1 MHDPMGWCTTSD
13 LDQFTAAAE
22 GYLRSRAAEN
32 TMLLSAALAV
42 RSGWHAQVA
51 GQPSGPGPAAGGAS
65 GMLYGWWEP
74 PDGSGA
80 RGAFVH
86 DPAAPLLIAGRAPEM
101 AAALAGT
108 LSKLGRHVSGVD
120 APVEA
125 ADAFAAA
132 WSQRERSSIRVHRH
146 SRVYRLTAAT
156 ASANTASA
164 NTATSNAAS
173 AATPNADGDGP
184 GAWLPAQTPSPAGRL
199 RVMAAADRALLIDW
213 LTAFGREAAERISSA
228 ADVADDLLSY
238 GGAVLWEVQQRTFR
252 IREAA
257 HYLVSPQHREAAQQA
272 EPAYQPVALATV
284 SRPVAGTVRI
294 NMVYTPPERRR
305 NGHAAAAILMT
316 SRAVFAGAVP
326 GYGPRTGPGAEA
338 ISEVVLIADGNRPD
352 RQATRLGYQIVG
364 ERTVLRFG
372 PATGP
377 RPRLQSATR
386 PMPRLP
392 TGPLPRLR
400 RLGRAAAAAV
410 GHRRRGRP
418 RTTRPA
424 SPA

>member
-1 MHDPMGWCTTSD
+1 MGWCTTSD
-13 LDQFTAAAE
+13 LDQFAAAAR

-32 TMLLSAALAV
+32 TMLLSAALSV
-42 RSGWHAQVA
+42 RSGRPSPVA
-51 GQPSGPGPAAGGAS
+51 GRPAGRGATVGGTNGASGASGAS

-80 RGAFVH
+80 RGAFIH

-146 SRVYRLTAAT
+146 CRIYRLTAA
-156 ASANTASA
+156 
-164 NTATSNAAS
+164 AA
-173 AATPNADGDGP
+173 
-184 GAWLPAQTPSPAGRL
+184 GARDAWPPAQTPGPAGRL
-199 RVMAAADRALLIDW
+199 RVMTPADRGLLIDW
-213 LTAFGREAAERISSA
+213 LVAFGIEAAERIGSPP
-228 ADVADDLLSY
+228 DVADDLISY
-238 GGAVLWEVQQRTFR
+238 GGAVLWEAPQRTFR

-257 HYLVSPQHREAAQQA
+257 HYLVSPQHRDAAQQA
-272 EPAYQPVALATV
+272 EPTYQPVAMAAV
-284 SRPVAGTVRI
+284 ARPVAGTVRI
-294 NMVYTPPERRR
+294 NLVYTPPERRR
-305 NGHAAAAILMT
+305 NGHAAAVTLMSSRAIL
-316 SRAVFAGAVP
+316 AGAVP
-326 GYGPRTGPGAEA
+326 ADGAGGGPEA
-338 ISEVVLIADGNRPD
+338 NSEVVLIADGNRSD
-352 RQATRLGYQIVG
+352 RQVTRLGFQLVG

-372 PATGP
+372 PSTGP
-377 RPRLQSATR
+377 LPKLPSNTR

-400 RLGRAAAAAV
+400 R
-410 GHRRRGRP
+410 
-418 RTTRPA
+418 
-424 SPA
+424 